1 MSVKIVMGRSGAGK
15 TSLCLER
22 IEKLSKTEDNI
33 YLIVPDQYSHRAE
46 ENMLKRLGVCFEGK
60 ASSITFS
67 RLARRIFEKSG
78 LSNLRYL
85 SPSGKSM
92 LSSRAVYLEKNNLTF
107 YKNSHDKQGFSKKLL
122 AVLTELKR
130 YGITKEDLK
139 KSQESIKSEVLSGK
153 ISDIIKI
160 YSRYNQMFKTDFHDS
175 DDDLFLASAKLSET
189 DYLKGAKIFIDGF
202 SDFLPSHYAL
212 LEEVL
217 KRAESAEFYITADKN
232 SDFFSLE
239 MGTIERIK
247 EICYRLGLDLKI
259 ENLDKNLRYNEKE
272 DLRALEENYTE
283 HKINSFEGECE
294 NIEIFQA
301 NSIFSEI
308 ENLAGSI
315 IKLLREENVK
325 MRDITVAVGDMEGYF
340 RAISHVFNI
349 YGLPFYMPKKETL
362 SDSPLVISLLS
373 VFDIFI
379 SGYEYEDIFVYLKS
393 GFSNLS
399 KEEADTL
406 ENYVLKAGIKKKNWL
421 SNGDWTFKSGLLEEE
436 TEEAKKIDKIR
447 RKAVSPLLALRENL
461 GSKHTVK
468 EACTAIYNFLE
479 ETKVYEKIKQTADS
493 LKEEGFLFRANMII
507 KSYNAVLEVLNQ
519 LVTIAGNDKIGLEQM
534 KNMLSAG
541 FLAETLLSVPQTAD
555 EINILSFD
563 EAKLT
568 DTKIMFILGANLG
581 DFSFGVSSEGII
593 SDEEREELF
602 SSGVI
607 IAPSTS
613 DALMSK
619 RSGMYKILTKAK
631 KKTYISYS
639 LSGFEGE
646 ALMPSYM
653 ADRAR
658 KILPKITY
666 KENTDL
672 DKTYEYQY
680 AAKMPAYLNMCA
692 KKDGDRIWQSVYSL
706 LKEDKDFKEKID
718 LFDKAKEFKNEALS
732 IAEFS
737 DTLYKNGLNSSVS
750 RLEKHIACPF
760 SYFIEFTLKAK
771 ERKELKI
778 GAPDIGSVMH
788 YILETFVKR
797 CVESD
802 VDWHSLDE
810 DKIRALILQITKE
823 YYAGILKN
831 TAADNKANRYLLRR
845 IEQNVTSCAMILVNH
860 IKNGEFEPAEC
871 ELKFGLDG
879 KVSAVMVDLTSGKKL
894 KIHGIID
901 RVDKCETEDGTYFR
915 VIDYKSGSK
924 EFKLDK
930 VFHGLDLQ
938 LSVYL
943 MAVTDDDKKKKAGML
958 YFKIGE
964 RLQDAKKSLTKEEAF
979 SSLEEKMRLDGLV
992 LDDKKVL
999 SMMDNTGDLKSK
1011 IIPVRFTNSGE
1022 LYKNSKAIGIKH
1034 FENLFK
1040 EVKKNLKKIGDS
1052 IVSGKTDIRPVRHN
1066 GKSPCDYCRFKQVCR
1081 FDGECGGFNDII
1093 KLSNEEVIEH
1103 LNKKYGEE
1111 L

>member
-22 IEKLSKTEDNI
+22 IQKLSKTEDNI

-67 RLARRIFEKSG
+67 RLCTRIFEKSG
-78 LSNLRYL
+78 LSGLKSL
-85 SPSGKSM
+85 APSGKSI

-107 YKNSHDKQGFSKKLL
+107 YKNSHDKLGFPKKLL
-122 AVLTELKR
+122 SVLTELKR
-130 YGITKEDLK
+130 YGITEEDLK
-139 KSQESIKSEVLSGK
+139 KSTESIKSEVLSGK

-160 YSRYNQMFKTDFHDS
+160 YSRYNKMFKTDFHDT
-175 DDDLFLASAKLSET
+175 DEDLFLAAAKLSGT
-189 DYLKGAKIFIDGF
+189 DYLKGAKIFVDGF

-212 LEEVL
+212 LEEIL
-217 KRAESAEFYITADKN
+217 KRAESAEFYITLDKG
-232 SDFFSLE
+232 DFFSLE
-239 MGTIERIK
+239 LKTTQRIK

-259 ENLDKNLRYNEKE
+259 EVLDKNLRYKDKE
-272 DLRALEENYTE
+272 DLKALEKNYTE
-283 HKINSFEGECE
+283 HKITSFEGECE

-315 IKLLREENVK
+315 IRLLREENLK
-325 MRDITVAVGDMEGYF
+325 MRDITVAVGDMDGYKN
-340 RAISHVFNI
+340 AISHVFNL
-349 YGLPFYMPKKETL
+349 YNLPFYMPKRESL
-362 SDSPLVISLLS
+362 SKTPLVISLLS

-399 KEEADTL
+399 KEETDLL

-421 SNGDWTFKSGLLEEE
+421 SENDWTFKEGLLEEE
-436 TEEAKKIDKIR
+436 SKEAKQIDEIR
-447 RKAVSPLLALRENL
+447 RKAIKPLVSLRENL
-461 GSKHTVK
+461 GSKKTVR

-479 ETKVYEKIKQTADS
+479 ETKVYEKIKQTS
-493 LKEEGFLFRANMII
+493 EKLKENGFLFRANMIT
-507 KSYNAVLEVLNQ
+507 KSYNAVLNVLDQ
-519 LVTIAGNDKIGLEQM
+519 MVVVSGNDKIGLEQM

-541 FLAETLLSVPQTAD
+541 FLAETLLTVPQTAD

-563 EAKLT
+563 EAKLS
-568 DTKIMFILGANLG
+568 DTEVMFILGANLG
-581 DFSFGVSSEGII
+581 DFSFLAGSEGII
-593 SDEEREELF
+593 SDEERDEL
-602 SSGVI
+602 SSLGI
-607 IAPSTS
+607 KIAPTNS
-613 DALMSK
+613 DAILSK

-631 KKTYISYS
+631 EKTYISYS

-666 KENTDL
+666 RENTDL
-672 DKTYEYQY
+672 NKTYEYQY
-680 AAKMPAYLNMCA
+680 SAKMPAYLNMCA
-692 KKDGDRIWQSVYSL
+692 KKENGGVWQSVYDI
-706 LKEDKDFKEKID
+706 LKEDEDFKEKID
-718 LFDKAKEFKNEALS
+718 LFDKAKEFKNVAVS
-732 IAEFS
+732 ISAFS
-737 DTLYKNGLNSSVS
+737 ETLYKNGLNSSVS
-750 RLEKHIACPF
+750 RLEKHMACPF

-788 YILETFVKR
+788 YILEVFVKR
-797 CVESD
+797 CTEAKI
-802 VDWHSLDE
+802 DWHTLDE

-823 YYAGILKN
+823 YYGGILQN

-845 IEQNVTSCAMILVNH
+845 IEENLTSCAVILVNH
-860 IKNGEFEPAEC
+860 IKNGSFEPAEC
-871 ELKFGLDG
+871 ELTFGQGD

-894 KIHGIID
+894 KIHGKID

-924 EFKLDK
+924 DFNLGR
-930 VFHGLDLQ
+930 VFSGLDLQ

-958 YFKIGE
+958 YFKIAE
-964 RLQDAKKSLTKEEAF
+964 RLCDAKKCLSKEEAF

-992 LDDKKVL
+992 SDDKKVL
-999 SMMDNTGDLKSK
+999 EMMDSTGDLKSK
-1011 IIPVRFTNSGE
+1011 IIPVSFTKDGN
-1022 LYKNSKAIGIKH
+1022 LYKYSKAISAKH
-1034 FENLFK
+1034 FESLFK
-1040 EVKKNLKKIGDS
+1040 EVKKSLKKIGDS
-1052 IVSGKTDIRPVRHN
+1052 IVSGKTDIRPVRH
-1066 GKSPCDYCRFKQVCR
+1066 GGQTPCDYCRYKAVCR
-1081 FDGECGGFNDII
+1081 FDGECTGFNDIE
-1093 KLSNEEVIEH
+1093 KLTKDEVIEK
-1103 LNKKYGEE
+1103 LNENYGEE